1 MTNKPALQI
10 ISGNASPEEIAIIL
24 AVVTKANGVKVLPE
38 PTKLSMWGDP
48 RSHMRQH
55 LPVGPSAWRQSSW
68 ANH

>member
-1 MTNKPALQI
+1 
-10 ISGNASPEEIAIIL
+10 
-24 AVVTKANGVKVLPE
+24 
-38 PTKLSMWGDP
+38 MWGDP